1 MQYCSKCKKIE
12 FSENKKCDCGKKFAS
27 KIDLNQPV
35 KLITVDKVNKGIVE
49 QTLVKAKIPYSE
61 QVVSKISPVMGVAD
75 GSYIYYVP
83 ISFFKKGID
92 ALSSVSAME
101 IPEYYEKLDLPDEP
115 EWKEMS
121 PTKRRIVKI
130 LSIVGF
136 IVVVYLCVAAV
147 DLLANF
153 LTVHL

>member
-1 MQYCSKCKKIE
+1 MKYCSKCKKIE
-12 FSENKKCDCGKKFAS
+12 FSENKNCDCGKKFTS

-35 KLITVDKVNKGIVE
+35 KLIAAQESNKNIIE
-49 QTLVKAKIPYSE
+49 HTLVKAKIPYSE
-61 QVVSKISPVMGVAD
+61 QVVSKFSPVMGVED
-75 GSYIYYVP
+75 GSYVYYVP
-83 ISFFKKGID
+83 LSFFKKGID
-92 ALSSVSAME
+92 ALSGVSAME
-101 IPEYYEKLDLPDEP
+101 IPDYYDKLDLPDEP

-121 PTKRRIVKI
+121 PAKRRAVKI
-130 LSIVGF
+130 LSVIGF